1 MQGNRLR
8 SIGEDIPAFFG
19 DGTAETP
26 APASPL
32 PPRAPPNAEQAA
44 ATNILMLALK
54 ALSQRALVAVGN
66 LFVLLTAASAWWLWM
81 TTLPQPSIQQL
92 VGLAL
97 YGCLIL
103 ALNYLVLSRTRSS

>member
-8 SIGEDIPAFFG
+8 PIGDEIPTFFG
-19 DGTAETP
+19 GEAEPVPPP
-26 APASPL
+26 APP
-32 PPRAPPNAEQAA
+32 PPRPNPTLEQA
-44 ATNILMLALK
+44 ATNILMLALR
-54 ALSQRALVAVGN
+54 ALSQRALVAIGN

-81 TTLPQPSIQQL
+81 TTLPSPSIQQL

-97 YGCLIL
+97 YGVLIL

>member
-8 SIGEDIPAFFG
+8 PIGDEIPFFG
-19 DGTAETP
+19 GPEPEAPP
-26 APASPL
+26 AAPPSP
-32 PPRAPPNAEQAA
+32 PPRPNQRAEQAA
-44 ATNILMLALK
+44 TGILMLALK
-54 ALSQRALVAVGN
+54 ALSQRAIVAIGN

-97 YGCLIL
+97 YGLLIL